1 MSTPNFRICFPH
13 VRVMAHCHVVIDS
26 AILERIGRQHGVVS
40 TEQLRDRFGWN
51 ASKLS
56 RARRQG
62 ILLDVTAHV
71 LRLASAPDTFELRC
85 MALQLHL
92 SERCFLGST
101 TAGRLYGL
109 RSMPTTP
116 VRATVPEATRRTCPP
131 WAELARSSW
140 FGGDDHIRRNDGLV
154 VATPMR
160 MLFGLAATL
169 HPFRFARAAEDAW
182 NLRLITP
189 EIAADYL
196 ERHRCRGKNGVA
208 TMERWLDSVVGT
220 ARPAQSGL
228 EQLLID
234 CLVRVG
240 LPEPDRQHPIDL
252 PNGETIHLDIA
263 WPSVRLAVEP
273 GAGRWHS
280 GAMQQRRDQARDRAC
295 SEQDW
300 HVVRFDESLRDDPM
314 AAARQVQRIYRSR
327 LNRNSEPPLRP
338 AR

>member
-1 MSTPNFRICFPH
+1 MHTPKFGTNFPH
-13 VRVMAHCHVVIDS
+13 LPVIAHCLVVIDS
-26 AILERIGRQHGVVS
+26 AVLELIGRQHGVVGAA
-40 TEQLRDRFGWN
+40 QLRDRFDWS
-51 ASKLS
+51 ASKLW
-56 RARRQG
+56 RARHQG
-62 ILLDVTAHV
+62 VLLDVTASV
-71 LRLASAPDTFELRC
+71 LRVASAPDTFELRC

-109 RSMPTTP
+109 RSMPTAP
-116 VRATVPEATRRTCPP
+116 VRATVPEAMRRNCPP

-140 FGGDDHIRRNDGLV
+140 FDDDDHVRRDDTLI

-189 EIAADYL
+189 EDATDYL

-208 TMERWLDSVVGT
+208 TMERWLEGVAGT

-228 EQLLID
+228 EQLLIE
-234 CLVRVG
+234 CLIAIG
-240 LPEPDRQHPIDL
+240 LPEPHRQHPIDL
-252 PNGETIHLDIA
+252 PSGETIHLDIA
-263 WPSVRLAVEP
+263 WPHVRLAVEP

-280 GAMQQRRDQARDRAC
+280 GAMQQRRDHARDRAC

-327 LNRNSEPPLRP
+327 LNRNSEPSVRP
-338 AR
+338 AP